1 MARVV
6 GVTTIKIVTED
17 GSAEALGFAIPTTR
31 VKYVVDRLID
41 GQVIHTGV
49 FGFTVYTF
57 PAEGGGLEIMDV
69 TPSSDA
75 YAKGIRPGDILLAA
89 NGQTIT
95 STQDLTRLK
104 QSLGLGDTVS
114 LTYLR
119 DGQSY
124 TVDVALVDPQEDN
137 R

>member
-1 MARVV
+1 MFNPKMEAISRDELHALQSERLRWTVKHEYDNVPVYRAR
-6 GVTTIKIVTED
+6 
-17 GSAEALGFAIPTTR
+17 
-31 VKYVVDRLID
+31 
-41 GQVIHTGV
+41 
-49 FGFTVYTF
+49 
-57 PAEGGGLEIMDV
+57 MD
-69 TPSSDA
+69 
-75 YAKGIRPGDILLAA
+75 AKGIRPGDILLAA

>member
-1 MARVV
+1 M
-6 GVTTIKIVTED
+6 
-17 GSAEALGFAIPTTR
+17 
-31 VKYVVDRLID
+31 KYVVDRLID

-114 LTYLR
+114 LIYLR

>member
-1 MARVV
+1 MRRAVA
-6 GVTTIKIVTED
+6 GVWDV
-17 GSAEALGFAIPTTR
+17 
-31 VKYVVDRLID
+31 
-41 GQVIHTGV
+41 
-49 FGFTVYTF
+49 

>member
-1 MARVV
+1 MYNPKMEAISRDELHALQSERLRWTVKHEYDNVPVYRAR
-6 GVTTIKIVTED
+6 
-17 GSAEALGFAIPTTR
+17 
-31 VKYVVDRLID
+31 
-41 GQVIHTGV
+41 
-49 FGFTVYTF
+49 
-57 PAEGGGLEIMDV
+57 MD
-69 TPSSDA
+69 
-75 YAKGIRPGDILLAA
+75 AKGIRPGDILLAA

>member
-1 MARVV
+1 M
-6 GVTTIKIVTED
+6 
-17 GSAEALGFAIPTTR
+17 
-31 VKYVVDRLID
+31 VDRLID
-41 GQVIHTGV
+41 GKTIHTGV

-57 PAEGGGLEIMDV
+57 PAEGGGLEIMEV

-75 YAKGIRPGDILLAA
+75 YAKGLRPGDILLAA

-104 QSLGLGDTVS
+104 QSLGLGDVVS

-124 TVDVALVDPQEDN
+124 TVDVALVDPQEEN

>member
-1 MARVV
+1 M
-6 GVTTIKIVTED
+6 
-17 GSAEALGFAIPTTR
+17 
-31 VKYVVDRLID
+31 
-41 GQVIHTGV
+41 
-49 FGFTVYTF
+49 TVYTF

-69 TPSSDA
+69 TPSTDA
-75 YAKGIRPGDILLAA
+75 YARASAPAISYWPA

>member
-1 MARVV
+1 
-6 GVTTIKIVTED
+6 
-17 GSAEALGFAIPTTR
+17 
-31 VKYVVDRLID
+31 
-41 GQVIHTGV
+41 
-49 FGFTVYTF
+49 
-57 PAEGGGLEIMDV
+57 MDV

>member
-1 MARVV
+1 MC
-6 GVTTIKIVTED
+6 
-17 GSAEALGFAIPTTR
+17 
-31 VKYVVDRLID
+31 
-41 GQVIHTGV
+41 
-49 FGFTVYTF
+49 
-57 PAEGGGLEIMDV
+57 
-69 TPSSDA
+69 
-75 YAKGIRPGDILLAA
+75 IRDSPGDILLAA